1 MSREN
6 LRRRLEQA
14 ERILQEKSKKL
25 EPAPEDPVEFAEKF
39 FGVKA
44 FRYQQKLAAAF
55 TKFLTIVVRWCR
67 QSGKSF
73 FVAILLIWY
82 ALKHPGVEIGIVGP
96 SLRQAKLY
104 IQRING
110 LLLKIDPN
118 YYERPFRK
126 TMVRFPNGSLIQAF
140 PNNPE
145 TIRGHTLHAVCWT
158 EMNFTPDDM
167 DMYDAISYA
176 MATTNGIFIGE
187 STPWSR
193 NHLFYRM
200 FTDDEAYPPKEVF
213 RSHISWRNAVRPK
226 GPLDPKFVERKKR
239 ETASDPSRW
248 QREMEAEWAEDEDL
262 YFPLDLTSNCI
273 GTEKNVGVDLDY
285 IPEELIFVGVGD

>member
-1 MSREN
+1 MKRSRAEA
-6 LRRRLEQA
+6 LRRELDKIRKAA
-14 ERILQEKSKKL
+14 EKKQPKEL
-25 EPAPEDPVEFAEKF
+25 EPPPDDPVEFTEKWF
-39 FGVKA
+39 KIKPTE
-44 FRYQQKLAAAF
+44 YQRKLAKAF
-55 TKFLTIVVRWCR
+55 TKPYLTIVVRWCR
-67 QSGKSF
+67 QSGKSY
-73 FVAILLIWY
+73 FVAIMLIWY
-82 ALKHPGVEIGIVGP
+82 ALKHSNVEIGIVGP

-110 LLLKIDPN
+110 LLSKINPS

-126 TMVRFPNGSLIQAF
+126 TMVRFPNGALIQAF

-145 TIRGHTLHAVCWT
+145 TIRGHTLHVVCWT
-158 EMNFTPDDM
+158 EMNFTPDDL

-200 FTDDEAYPPKEVF
+200 FTDDEAYPPTEVF
-213 RSHISWRNAVRPK
+213 RSHVSWREAVRPK

-239 ETASDPSRW
+239 ETAADPFRW
-248 QREMEAEWAEDEDL
+248 HREMEAEWSEDEAC
-262 YFPLDLTSNCI
+262 YFSQTLITKCIDSNL
-273 GTEKNVGVDLDY
+273 EY
-285 IPEELIFVGVGD
+285 IPEDVIIATA

>member
-1 MSREN
+1 VKHAVEKKKREK
-6 LRRRLEQA
+6 R
-14 ERILQEKSKKL
+14 KSKPK
-25 EPAPEDPVEFAEKF
+25 PIPNDPIEFARDF
-39 FGVKA
+39 FNVKA
-44 FRYQQKLAAAF
+44 FEYQRKLAAAF
-55 TKFLTIVVRWCR
+55 VKPFLTIVVRWAR
-67 QSGKSF
+67 QTGKSY

-82 ALKHPGVEIGIVGP
+82 ALKHPNVEIGIVGP

-104 IQRING
+104 TQRING
-110 LLLKIDPN
+110 LLTKINPS

-126 TMVRFPNGSLIQAF
+126 TMVRFPNGALIQAF

-145 TIRGHTLHAVCWT
+145 TIRGHTLNVVCWT

-200 FTDDEAYPPKEVF
+200 FTDDDAYPPSEVF
-213 RSHISWRNAVRPK
+213 RSHVSWRDAVRPK
-226 GPLDPKFVERKKR
+226 GPLDPKFVERKRR
-239 ETASDPSRW
+239 ETAADLFRW
-248 QREMEAEWAEDEDL
+248 QREMEAEWSEDEAC
-262 YFPLDLTSNCI
+262 YFPQTLITNCI
-273 GTEKNVGVDLDY
+273 DSNLEY
-285 IPEELIFVGVGD
+285 IPEEVIIATA